1 MRHFYLVLPVAVLT
15 ACSSFK
21 GEGPHYDD
29 TYTSCYDSCSAS
41 SSYTYAT
48 TDAHAQGQLT
58 SGYSYG
64 DAVPSSYDYSQLS
77 HGQVQYAPE
86 SSHQTPAVQYHTAH
100 TPQAVYADTTYG
112 GYAQAGTEPSYHY
125 PTHHEKTGRLG
136 LRGTNSYIYGNLG
149 GIAYDA
155 GDDAFGIVGRLG
167 YQSQHYLGGEVEG
180 TIGVSDSTTVIGTDT
195 VKGGVD
201 YSVAAFALA
210 RLPLGDRFAV
220 HARGGYHVTK
230 IGAELDNGTT
240 VVSGSESFDGFAYGA
255 GAEFNMSPK
264 SSIRVDYTRYELDAQ
279 TLNSFDATSNDSVS
293 LAFARK
299 F

>member
-1 MRHFYLVLPVAVLT
+1 MAVLT

-29 TYTSCYDSCSAS
+29 AYASCYDPCSAA
-41 SSYTYAT
+41 SSYTFAT
-48 TDAHAQGQLT
+48 TDPYAQAQAI

-64 DAVPSSYDYSQLS
+64 DAVQPSYDYSQLA
-77 HGQVQYAPE
+77 HGQVQYSPE
-86 SSHQTPAVQYHTAH
+86 AAHQTQAVQYHTAH
-100 TPQAVYADTTYG
+100 TPHAVYPDTTYG
-112 GYAQAGTEPSYHY
+112 GYAQTGYDPSYHHTPHY
-125 PTHHEKTGRLG
+125 EKTGPLG
-136 LRGTNSYIYGNLG
+136 LRGTKSYIYGNLG
-149 GIAYDA
+149 GIAYDV
-155 GDDAFGIVGRLG
+155 GDDGFGVVGRLG
-167 YQSQHYLGGEVEG
+167 YQSPYYVGTEVEA
-180 TIGVSDSTTVIGTDT
+180 TYGVSDSESVNGTDT

-230 IGAELDNGTT
+230 IGAELDDGTT
-240 VVSGSESFDGFAYGA
+240 VTSGSESFDGFAYGA

-264 SSIRVDYTRYELDAQ
+264 TSVRVDYTRYELDAQ
-279 TLNSFDATSNDSVS
+279 TINSFDAASTDTVS
-293 LAFARK
+293 LAIARK